1 MLELGS
7 SGSVRG
13 VSSNGH
19 PYRDPLYGPTS
30 QGLLWRPLC
39 ARQRAHDRGNDQLAC
54 RSAPIPDLK
63 VEATPERIARD
74 KTLIDGFCSA
84 RHSKTGRLSSPVASN
99 LTPGRAIEAL
109 VRR

>member
-1 MLELGS
+1 MA
-7 SGSVRG
+7 
-13 VSSNGH
+13 
-19 PYRDPLYGPTS
+19 PTS
-30 QGLLWRPLC
+30 QRHLWRPSASVSALTI
-39 ARQRAHDRGNDQLAC
+39 AGMINQHA
-54 RSAPIPDLK
+54 RSAPIPDFK

-99 LTPGRAIEAL
+99 LTPGRAIKAL

>member
-1 MLELGS
+1 MI
-7 SGSVRG
+7 
-13 VSSNGH
+13 NQH
-19 PYRDPLYGPTS
+19 
-30 QGLLWRPLC
+30 
-39 ARQRAHDRGNDQLAC
+39 A
-54 RSAPIPDLK
+54 RSAPIPDFK